1 MSPSVR
7 AFGSGILGTDCGL
20 FAGNCSYIL
29 IGCVFGER
37 SAAGR
42 KGSKSPDDSQ
52 PVEGSQAA
60 DSVEELVDPPAKKS
74 QIKATGTVEELVD
87 PSAKKSKIKATGT
100 VEELVDP
107 PAKRSKSKATGTV
120 EEAVGPAAKKPKIK
134 ATSTV
139 EKHHEPPVPAPKRAA
154 RKPKAQPTDA
164 VEEPSE
170 PDMKVPKATAKKSK
184 AKADLVEVL
193 EDTVLEEEAPM
204 LPSQSLPAA
213 GSSATMEKL
222 LMLSEFGGDSDN
234 KEAFLDIVY
243 GNPLRHVES
252 DQSEIEYL
260 RPYYEELD
268 LFSIDDVS
276 DAVAPDEA
284 PPASP
289 SSLQVAPD
297 EAPPTT
303 LSSLQEQMKIVQ
315 EKAKQKHLKDLHERF
330 RRRPGSSATTATAN
344 PTSPGGWREPDLFKK
359 NTRPFRSSMAMA
371 PQPAE
376 PETAAAIL
384 AEAVPD
390 TTAPIL
396 AEAVPPTAAPILA
409 EAVLPT
415 AAPILAEAVPP
426 TAASDQIEVSQTVS
440 TAIAPAALL
449 DSQWQDS
456 QPRTPA
462 EVPCTPPPLVRPP
475 LLETPDALS
484 DDQATVPG
492 SPGLHCKALA
502 TRDGDSDDFM
512 TDDEFGK
519 ELKAFVLIDE
529 TQDYEPA
536 PISVAVKTEGVELAV
551 PTSNSTSSESSLAR
565 AAAEPNDKADAPEGD
580 EAEKDQV
587 EDGVQNRSSKAGRA
601 AYARMVRSIQGRQ
614 WAA

>member
-37 SAAGR
+37 SAASR

-60 DSVEELVDPPAKKS
+60 DSVEELVDPPAGKS
-74 QIKATGTVEELVD
+74 QIGATGTAEELVD
-87 PSAKKSKIKATGT
+87 PPAKKSKIKATGT
-100 VEELVDP
+100 VDELVDP

-139 EKHHEPPVPAPKRAA
+139 EKHHEPHAPAPKRAA

-164 VEEPSE
+164 VEDPSE

-184 AKADLVEVL
+184 AKADPVEVL

-213 GSSATMEKL
+213 GSSATMERL
-222 LMLSEFGGDSDN
+222 LTLSEFGRDSN
-234 KEAFLDIVY
+234 NREAFLDIVY

-289 SSLQVAPD
+289 ASLQVAPD

-359 NTRPFRSSMAMA
+359 NTRPWRSRMAMA

-409 EAVLPT
+409 EAV
-415 AAPILAEAVPP
+415 PP

-449 DSQWQDS
+449 DSSWQDS
-456 QPRTPA
+456 QPRSPA

-475 LLETPDALS
+475 VLETPEPLS

-492 SPGLHCKALA
+492 SPCLNRKALA
-502 TRDGDSDDFM
+502 TRDDDPDDFM

-519 ELKAFVLIDE
+519 ELLAFVLIDE
-529 TQDYEPA
+529 TKDYEPA

-551 PTSNSTSSESSLAR
+551 PTSNSTSSESSLAL

-580 EAEKDQV
+580 EADKDQV

>member
-74 QIKATGTVEELVD
+74 QIKATGTAEELVD
-87 PSAKKSKIKATGT
+87 PSAKRSKIKATGT
-100 VEELVDP
+100 VDELVDP

-170 PDMKVPKATAKKSK
+170 PDMKAPKATAKKSK
-184 AKADLVEVL
+184 AKAGAVEALEVL
-193 EDTVLEEEAPM
+193 DDTFLEDEAPV
-204 LPSQSLPAA
+204 LPSRSLPAA
-213 GSSATMEKL
+213 GSSATMERL
-222 LMLSEFGGDSDN
+222 LTLSEFGGDSTN
-234 KEAFLDIVY
+234 REAFLDIVY
-243 GNPLRHVES
+243 GNALRHVES
-252 DQSEIEYL
+252 DQSEIDYL

-315 EKAKQKHLKDLHERF
+315 EKAKQKHLKKLHERF
-330 RRRPGSSATTATAN
+330 RTRPGSSATTATAN

-376 PETAAAIL
+376 PESAAAIL
-384 AEAVPD
+384 AEAVP
-390 TTAPIL
+390 
-396 AEAVPPTAAPILA
+396 PTVAPILA

-475 LLETPDALS
+475 LLETPEALS

-502 TRDGDSDDFM
+502 TRDDDSDDFM

-551 PTSNSTSSESSLAR
+551 PTSNSTSSESSLAL

-580 EAEKDQV
+580 EADTDQV

>member
-74 QIKATGTVEELVD
+74 QIKATGTAEELVD

-100 VEELVDP
+100 VDELVDP

-170 PDMKVPKATAKKSK
+170 PDMKAPKATAKKSK
-184 AKADLVEVL
+184 AKADPVEVL
-193 EDTVLEEEAPM
+193 DDTVLEDEAPS
-204 LPSQSLPAA
+204 LPSRSLPAA
-213 GSSATMEKL
+213 GSSATLERL
-222 LMLSEFGGDSDN
+222 LTLSEFGGDSTN
-234 KEAFLDIVY
+234 REAFLDIVY

-315 EKAKQKHLKDLHERF
+315 EKAKQKHLKYLHERF
-330 RRRPGSSATTATAN
+330 R
-344 PTSPGGWREPDLFKK
+344 
-359 NTRPFRSSMAMA
+359 A

-376 PETAAAIL
+376 PETAAA
-384 AEAVPD
+384 
-390 TTAPIL
+390 IL

-475 LLETPDALS
+475 LLETPEALS

-502 TRDGDSDDFM
+502 TRDDDSDDFM

-551 PTSNSTSSESSLAR
+551 PTSNSTSSESSLAL

-580 EAEKDQV
+580 EADKDQV

>member
-42 KGSKSPDDSQ
+42 KGSKSPGDSP

-74 QIKATGTVEELVD
+74 QIKATGTAEELVD

-100 VEELVDP
+100 VDELVDP

-222 LMLSEFGGDSDN
+222 LVLSEFDGDSDN

-260 RPYYEELD
+260 RPCYEELD

-384 AEAVPD
+384 AEAVP
-390 TTAPIL
+390 
-396 AEAVPPTAAPILA
+396 
-409 EAVLPT
+409 
-415 AAPILAEAVPP
+415 P

-475 LLETPDALS
+475 LLETPEALS
-484 DDQATVPG
+484 DDQATIPG

-502 TRDGDSDDFM
+502 TRDDDSDDFM

-551 PTSNSTSSESSLAR
+551 PTSNSTSSESSLAL

-580 EAEKDQV
+580 EADTDQV